1 MNRYSANP
9 LPNPLSDQSSRVSC
23 LLNWDCNRS
32 VMLTKVFRPILNGI
46 WADLDDGRP
55 YPPSS
60 LQRHD
65 TSKSQS
71 GASFQQD
78 VFAIE
83 ECLEYTDR
91 ADQPK
96 CSVSSDM
103 NNRFELTPRRLPAI
117 IDMIAPKKDP
127 RARAR
132 TLKYSVR

>member
-1 MNRYSANP
+1 MSTRG
-9 LPNPLSDQSSRVSC
+9 
-23 LLNWDCNRS
+23 
-32 VMLTKVFRPILNGI
+32 FRPILSGI
-46 WADLDDGRP
+46 GTDLDDGRP

-65 TSKSQS
+65 TSESQS
-71 GASFQQD
+71 GASFQRD

-83 ECLEYTDR
+83 ECLQHTDR

-96 CSVSSDM
+96 HSKSRDR

-127 RARAR
+127 KARAR